1 MKQQLARVDDGSSS
15 TTPAAGVESLVLS
28 WSSWPLLAW
37 WIIGD
42 HNITARWLL
51 KELTLSNQVIKDILG
66 LRILLY
72 LLLHLHHLLL
82 HILELLHLLSNA
94 FFFDLGLLLLGSDL
108 ALGPSAFGADLEEI
122 DAAAMRL

>member
-1 MKQQLARVDDGSSS
+1 MKSSSS

-28 WSSWPLLAW
+28 GSSWPLFAW
-37 WIIGD
+37 WIIGNHD
-42 HNITARWLL
+42 ITAGWLL
-51 KELTLSNQVIKDILG
+51 KELTLRDQVIKDILG
-66 LRILLY
+66 LSILLY

-82 HILELLHLLSNA
+82 HVLELLHLLSNA

-108 ALGPSAFGADLEEI
+108 TFGSSAFGADLEEI